1 MTEQTTMRNPNR
13 ILWESYQQAFNYFNE
28 QLFDNALPKCILSFA
43 ATGKSLGFFRD
54 KRWKV
59 DEFGDLP
66 EISLNPILLTR
77 QDDLIFQV
85 LVKNMVQLWQQTFGT
100 PPNKEF
106 YYNIEFTE
114 KMADLGLPCTPDYGY
129 SINFEVDEN
138 GSYSEVKQKAVQQFF
153 PLTTTTVPTH
163 FKAPQ
168 KRVLYVC
175 PECSF
180 KAYATAGGKLICN
193 THDCNAEM
201 DREIEEKS

>member
-1 MTEQTTMRNPNR
+1 MTEQTKARNPNR

-28 QLFDNALPKCILSFA
+28 RLFEGTLPQCILSFA

-59 DEFGDLP
+59 DEFQALP
-66 EISLNPILLTR
+66 EISLNPVLLTR
-77 QDDLIFQV
+77 HDDLIFQV

-114 KMADLGLPCTPDYGY
+114 KMEDLGLPCTPDYGY
-129 SINFEVDEN
+129 SISFEPAAD
-138 GSYSEVKQKAVQQFF
+138 GAYSKTNPEAIKRFF
-153 PLTTTTVPTH
+153 PLTTTTAPTH
-163 FKAPQ
+163 IKTPQ
-168 KRVLYVC
+168 KRVLYIC

-180 KAYATAGGKLICN
+180 KAYASAGGKLICN
-193 THDCNAEM
+193 THDCDSEM
-201 DREIEEKS
+201 NQEITEI